1 MKMKDSKDSSEF
13 YLDNDAVKA
22 FDTEFR
28 DWEAYCSVLSS
39 LGIPRPTKIKVL
51 DIGGGNGIFMD
62 RLLAFFSNATGV
74 VLDYS
79 QFMLDRNTN
88 NLRKKVMQGS
98 ATDIDTLLLGENYDL
113 VTINVLLHH
122 LVGENEEQNLINI
135 SRCLKSLH
143 RILAGKGKLVVYE
156 QVYEGWL
163 RQPSPGEIIYRITKI
178 KSGTF
183 SSLMKR
189 LGANTAG
196 VGVRFRSIRGWQGLF
211 ERHNFR
217 SIHAGFVLEDKP
229 SIFRKIFLNVRKVGS
244 YFFVLEI
251 QNAGARSENSH
262 HPAHGVDE

>member
-1 MKMKDSKDSSEF
+1 MKTKDSKVSSEF

-39 LGIPRPTKIKVL
+39 LGIPRYTKIKVL

-62 RLLAFFSNATGV
+62 RLLDFFPNATGV

-79 QFMLDRNTN
+79 QFMLDRNTHN
-88 NLRKKVMQGS
+88 PRKKVMQGS

-113 VTINVLLHH
+113 ITINVLLHH
-122 LVGENEEQNLINI
+122 LVGEDEEQNLINI
-135 SRCLKSLH
+135 TRCLKSLH
-143 RILAGKGKLVVYE
+143 CILAGTGKLVVYE

-163 RQPSPGEIIYRITKI
+163 RQPSPGEIIYRITKV
-178 KSGTF
+178 KSGAF
-183 SSLMKR
+183 SFLMKR

-217 SIHAGFVLEDKP
+217 SIHTGFVLEDKP
-229 SIFRKIFLNVRKVGS
+229 SIFRKIFLNIRKVGS
-244 YFFVLEI
+244 YLFVLEI

-262 HPAHGVDE
+262 HPAYGVDE